1 MSNGILI
8 ASPHSGSGKT
18 VVTLGLLRALSRIS
32 NVRAAKSGP
41 DYIDPRFHEIAS
53 GNQSLNLD
61 TWAMSESRIKNLSSG
76 KGTFVVE
83 GAMGLFDG
91 DSSGRSGSA
100 ASLAKILD
108 LQVILIID
116 CSKMAQSVAAIVK
129 GFVSYDPDV
138 KFLGVILNKI
148 GSEKHLKMINES
160 LSGKSFPPVIG
171 HLKRSKHFHLPSRHL
186 GLIQATEKKDLHV
199 WLDKLADKIE
209 NSVNLDKLKSNTLI
223 ENKELKPLIKPPG
236 KIISIAK
243 DKAFSFI
250 YPHLINDWI
259 AQGSEINYFSPLSD
273 EPVPES
279 DFIFLPGGYP
289 ELYAEK
295 LAENRQFLE
304 SVKEAAKNTN
314 IYGECGG
321 YMALGESLIDSDGK
335 SHKMLDLLDL
345 VTSIELPK
353 LTLGYRKLRTL
364 SGSIEGTFMGH
375 EFHYA
380 RTLRANGKKLFTSS
394 DASDNSLP
402 DLGLVKG
409 RVCGSFAHI
418 IDYYE

>member
-1 MSNGILI
+1 M
-8 ASPHSGSGKT
+8 
-18 VVTLGLLRALSRIS
+18 
-32 NVRAAKSGP
+32 
-41 DYIDPRFHEIAS
+41 
-53 GNQSLNLD
+53 
-61 TWAMSESRIKNLSSG
+61 
-76 KGTFVVE
+76 
-83 GAMGLFDG
+83 
-91 DSSGRSGSA
+91 
-100 ASLAKILD
+100 
-108 LQVILIID
+108 
-116 CSKMAQSVAAIVK
+116 
-129 GFVSYDPDV
+129 
-138 KFLGVILNKI
+138 
-148 GSEKHLKMINES
+148 
-160 LSGKSFPPVIG
+160 
-171 HLKRSKHFHLPSRHL
+171 
-186 GLIQATEKKDLHV
+186 
-199 WLDKLADKIE
+199 
-209 NSVNLDKLKSNTLI
+209 
-223 ENKELKPLIKPPG
+223 
-236 KIISIAK
+236 
-243 DKAFSFI
+243 
-250 YPHLINDWI
+250 
-259 AQGSEINYFSPLSD
+259 
-273 EPVPES
+273 PES

-353 LTLGYRKLRTL
+353 LTLGYRKLKAL
-364 SGSIEGTFMGH
+364 SGPIEGTFRGH